1 MRINVLILAAAAAAI
16 PGFAQPEKVED
27 ASRFYRLEFS
37 AKEMES
43 GKVSNSRTYT
53 MLISNSTT
61 TKGGSIRVGSKLP
74 VQITS
79 PASGFG
85 GQYQFY
91 DLGVNIDC
99 RSVREVGS
107 QLALDV
113 SAEMSSVATTSEPAN
128 PGLPPIVRQNKWSSN
143 VLIPVGKPTVVFA
156 SDDLTSKRTIQI
168 EVTATLLK

>member
-1 MRINVLILAAAAAAI
+1 MRISVLILAAAAAAI

-37 AKEMES
+37 AKELES

-53 MLISNSTT
+53 MLISNSIT

-85 GQYQFY
+85 QLQFY

-107 QLALDV
+107 QLALDL
-113 SAEMSSVATTSEPAN
+113 SAEMSSVAPTSEPAN
-128 PGLPPIVRQNKWSSN
+128 PSMPPIVRQNKWSSN